1 MESIWHQTSAAA
13 PRPPLEEDLSAEAA
27 VIGGGMAGILTAALL
42 EEAGVRTVVLEAD
55 RVGSGQT
62 GNTTAKVTSQHG
74 DCYRR
79 LEERLGAEAAV
90 QYAGAGQEAVE
101 AFRQLIRRRRLDCA
115 WEELPAYLYALSP
128 RSSLE
133 EEAAAQQRAGL
144 PVRLTRKTGLPFP
157 VKEALRCDGQG
168 QLHPLRLLHA
178 LARELT
184 VYEGARVLAAEGDRL
199 HTAGGSVR
207 AERIIF
213 ACHFPFVNMPG
224 YYFLR
229 MHQERSYVL
238 ALSGAPAL
246 PGMYYSVDPGGLS
259 LRTAQGLLLAGGG
272 GHRTGENRSGG
283 AYASLARSAGLLF
296 PGVREAARW
305 SAQDCMTLD
314 GVPYI
319 GPFSSSAPMFKRATR
334 GRSTPGTMARAR
346 WSSSAISWPVR
357 RISTRGKSL
366 VSLMNWA
373 WRPRATRISAPAW
386 RHRSSTAGRSSV
398 VVQQRQATSIPSWA
412 AIRPTGSTIS
422 CRGRMRPKRAITIS
436 PLFYTKRN
444 RFRPTSSSRRRSA
457 TPSTTRTTISQVAL
471 TVALFR
477 WPPNTRPSRSPALMC
492 RWG

>member
-178 LARELT
+178 LSRELT

-319 GPFSSSAPMFKRATR
+319 GPFSSSAPGWYVATGFGKWGMTGSMASALLLRDLILGRRSPWAELFSPQRFTPAASAASLLDNGLHAARDLGRLPLTAAR
-334 GRSTPGTMARAR
+334 GPAQALPPGHGGIVEA
-346 WSSSAISWPVR
+346 
-357 RISTRGKSL
+357 
-366 VSLMNWA
+366 
-373 WRPRATRISAPAW
+373 
-386 RHRSSTAGRSSV
+386 AGRKMGIYKTAEGTLYAV
-398 VVQQRQATSIPSWA
+398 DPRCPHMGCQLEWNPDEESWDC
-412 AIRPTGSTIS
+412 PCHGSRFD
-422 CRGRMRPKRAITIS
+422 CRGRLLS
-436 PLFYTKRN
+436 G
-444 RFRPTSSSRRRSA
+444 
-457 TPSTTRTTISQVAL
+457 
-471 TVALFR
+471 
-477 WPPNTRPSRSPALMC
+477 PAQKGLS
-492 RWG
+492 GEKL

>member
-207 AERIIF
+207 AEQIIF

-283 AYASLARSAGLLF
+283 VYA
-296 PGVREAARW
+296 
-305 SAQDCMTLD
+305 AQDCMTLD

-319 GPFSSSAPMFKRATR
+319 GPFSSSAPGWYVAT
-334 GRSTPGTMARAR
+334 GF
-346 WSSSAISWPVR
+346 
-357 RISTRGKSL
+357 GKWG
-366 VSLMNWA
+366 M
-373 WRPRATRISAPAW
+373 
-386 RHRSSTAGRSSV
+386 
-398 VVQQRQATSIPSWA
+398 
-412 AIRPTGSTIS
+412 TGSMASALLLRDLILGRRSPWAELFSPQRFTPVASAASLLDNGLHAARDLGRLPLTAARGPAQALPPGHGGIVEAGGRKMGVYKTAEGTLYAVDPRCPHMGCQLEWNPDEES
-422 CRGRMRPKRAITIS
+422 WDCPCHGSRFDCRGRLLS
-436 PLFYTKRN
+436 G
-444 RFRPTSSSRRRSA
+444 
-457 TPSTTRTTISQVAL
+457 
-471 TVALFR
+471 
-477 WPPNTRPSRSPALMC
+477 PAQKGLS
-492 RWG
+492 GEKL